1 MTTQEQEHLGP
12 YRGSY
17 RADVYKDDIPSEEAT
32 LEEGETEDEV
42 MDDETI
48 SVSTEVKT
56 EEHDYK
62 KRYDDLKKHYD
73 SKLHE
78 WKMERET
85 LLTQPQQQ
93 EEYEDDADIASFKE
107 NYPDVYNV
115 VESLAS
121 KNATKEVQEL
131 KQEIERLS
139 KKEEQLQ
146 AKSAYQ
152 ELLALHP
159 DFSDI
164 KKSDQFKEWLGKQP
178 PSIADGIT
186 KNNSDVQYASRVLDL
201 YKADIA
207 STKKPRGRPSKKQ
220 LAAAA
225 EAVVNPDKTSS
236 EEATEILSSL
246 GKDVPKGTKGKIDA
260 MKSLISDTFGVDASR
275 YDNLKALNRAAV
287 GFAIAKGDDIAA
299 ALEKGARDAAAI
311 EQSRLSREDSM
322 SKIALEQVFAEKLA
336 GMRNAAAMA
345 GKASDYTPERLRQ
358 RAIEAILRSPDQFD
372 VYNPETN
379 AVDPAKVQEQANI
392 LVQSMLQNDGGV
404 DITTPTATGGAP
416 VEVTTQEQYDALPSG
431 TVFIQNGQ
439 KRKKP

>member
-32 LEEGETEDEV
+32 LEESETEDEAIN
-42 MDDETI
+42 DETI

-85 LLTQPQQQ
+85 LLSQPQ
-93 EEYEDDADIASFKE
+93 EEEVYEEDADIASFKE

-115 VESLAS
+115 VETLAS

-164 KKSDQFKEWLGKQP
+164 KKSDQFKDWLGKQP
-178 PSIADGIT
+178 PSIADGIIN
-186 KNNSDVQYASRVLDL
+186 NNSDVQYASRVLDL
-201 YKADIA
+201 YKADTA

-225 EAVVNPDKTSS
+225 EAVTRTTPVNVSTNSDANKKVWTTSEIRKLKPHEFDKL
-236 EEATEILSSL
+236 EAEL
-246 GKDVPKGTKGKIDA
+246 D
-260 MKSLISDTFGVDASR
+260 
-275 YDNLKALNRAAV
+275 
-287 GFAIAKGDDIAA
+287 
-299 ALEKGARDAAAI
+299 
-311 EQSRLSREDSM
+311 
-322 SKIALEQVFAEKLA
+322 
-336 GMRNAAAMA
+336 
-345 GKASDYTPERLRQ
+345 
-358 RAIEAILRSPDQFD
+358 
-372 VYNPETN
+372 
-379 AVDPAKVQEQANI
+379 QANAEGRI
-392 LVQSMLQNDGGV
+392 V
-404 DITTPTATGGAP
+404 
-416 VEVTTQEQYDALPSG
+416 
-431 TVFIQNGQ
+431 NG
-439 KRKKP
+439 